1 MKLKNSF
8 FYTLRQPPKDE
19 ESDSAILLTRAGY
32 IKKTSAG
39 DYMFMPLGHKVK
51 RNIENI
57 IREEMDHKNLSCLVF
72 CQKKFMFH
80 QEEEQISVTACFHL
94 KIEAEN
100 KWY

>member
-39 DYMFMPLGHKVK
+39 DYMFMPLGHKLIQSSK
-51 RNIENI
+51 CCI
-57 IREEMDHKNLSCLVF
+57 
-72 CQKKFMFH
+72 
-80 QEEEQISVTACFHL
+80 
-94 KIEAEN
+94 
-100 KWY
+100 